1 MISKLTTLAIL
12 MVAGLVAF
20 APAAG
25 ADILW
30 EQTGF
35 DPWGMGY
42 FNSDSG
48 APPFGMTVHTVCDIT
63 VDHAWAVESVT
74 MYFSAMDWSWGEAI
88 SQGYLH
94 VFPKTGTF
102 PTEDP
107 TASQLVPMTGTVMS
121 GTPVGDY
128 FEVTASGLSLML
140 EPGEYW
146 ISITPFAPSGFWGPE
161 TCLSAA
167 TLIGDESPSYDPY
180 ADPGPPA
187 WYIMNPGMDAAI
199 LIQGN
204 STVATETSTWGKV
217 KALYK

>member
-1 MISKLTTLAIL
+1 MISKPTTLTIL

-20 APAAG
+20 TSVAG
-25 ADILW
+25 ADVLW

-42 FNSDSG
+42 FNSESG
-48 APPFGMTVHTVCDIT
+48 APPFGMTIHTVCDIS
-63 VDHAWAVESVT
+63 VDHTWAVESIT
-74 MYFSAMDWSWGEAI
+74 MYYSALDLGWGDAI

-94 VFPKTGTF
+94 VFPKAGTF
-102 PTEDP
+102 PADDP
-107 TASQLVPMTGTVMS
+107 TASTIVPMS
-121 GTPVGDY
+121 GTMIDNSY
-128 FEVTASGLSLML
+128 WEVTASSLSLVL
-140 EPGEYW
+140 EPGDYW
-146 ISITPFAPSGFWGPE
+146 ISITPFAPAGMWGPE

-167 TLIGDESPSYDPY
+167 ALVGDESPSYDPY

-187 WYIMNPGMDAAI
+187 WYVMNPGMDAAI

-217 KALYK
+217 KALYE